1 MQSWS
6 VLYTTAPFRGLMAD
20 ICASFTRVITN
31 TLELL
36 SSSRMDAGCR
46 VCGLSPILT
55 CPLKMLIISRDMIK
69 RGRYCFTLVLFEGFA
84 MQLTN
89 LNLWGYFSDIS
100 RQNAQFKGE
109 RGRLWVYL

>member
-1 MQSWS
+1 
-6 VLYTTAPFRGLMAD
+6 PFRGLMAD
-20 ICASFTRVITN
+20 ICASFTRVLTN
-31 TLELL
+31 NHELL
-36 SSSRMDAGCR
+36 FSSRTDVGCR
-46 VCGLSPILT
+46 VIGLSLILT
-55 CPLKMLIISRDMIK
+55 CPLKMLIASRDMIK
-69 RGRYCFTLVLFEGFA
+69 RGRYSFTLVLFVGFA